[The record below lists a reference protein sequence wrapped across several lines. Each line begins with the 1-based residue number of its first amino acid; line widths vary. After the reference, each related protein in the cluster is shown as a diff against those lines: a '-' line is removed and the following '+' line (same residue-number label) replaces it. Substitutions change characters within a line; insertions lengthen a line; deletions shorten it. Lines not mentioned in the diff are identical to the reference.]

1 MFDDTLGLIESS
13 QSHELQKKEKAILP
27 INSLRLLGTNSM
39 KKGKKYSGHF
49 LLVLDKD
56 QMDERNIKKNQKFRE
71 EVRFEKTL
79 ISKEDGKVTNI

>member
-1 MFDDTLGLIESS
+1 
-13 QSHELQKKEKAILP
+13 
-27 INSLRLLGTNSM
+27 M